1 MRSALVLVGLVLV
14 AGCTAEA
21 PPPAGAVPIGPCAA
35 EREQPPEGS
44 QEQRQQGDLDGDGRT
59 DEVVSWVR
67 DGERVVQAW
76 LATGENA
83 VPEPLFEGDLVGTED
98 VDGDGRAEVFAA
110 PAPGGS
116 PIAFALEGCAL
127 EPVAAPSPAS
137 S

>member
-14 AGCTAEA
+14 TACTAEA
-21 PPPAGAVPIGPCAA
+21 PPSAAPAAPTGPCAA

-44 QEQRQQGDLDGDGRT
+44 QEQRQQGDLDGDGRA

-83 VPEPLFEGDLVGTED
+83 APEALFAGDLLSTED
-98 VDGDGRAEVFAA
+98 VGGRAQVRAELQ
-110 PAPGGS
+110 PGGEQ
-116 PIAFALEGCAL
+116 ARFVLEGCRL
-127 EPVAAPSPAS
+127 VPVPASPSPAS
-137 S
+137 